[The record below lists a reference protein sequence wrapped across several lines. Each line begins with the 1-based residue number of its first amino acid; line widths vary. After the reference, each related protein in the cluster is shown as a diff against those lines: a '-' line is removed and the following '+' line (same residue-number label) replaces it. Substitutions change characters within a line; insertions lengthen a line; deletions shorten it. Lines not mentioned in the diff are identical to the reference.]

1 MIKTVQNRT
10 EAVHGTLRFLFLSH
24 LLYGICVKIFIMN
37 QYISKSY
44 TTTKNTIGRQYTERV
59 IIVIIE
65 NSELTSISSF
75 GEINSLSLNVKYV
88 NFSSEVG

>member
-1 MIKTVQNRT
+1 MCENI
-10 EAVHGTLRFLFLSH
+10 
-24 LLYGICVKIFIMN
+24 IFIMN

-44 TTTKNTIGRQYTERV
+44 TTTKNTLGGQYTERV

-75 GEINSLSLNVKYV
+75 EEINSISLNVKYV
-88 NFSSEVG
+88 DFSSEVG

>member
-1 MIKTVQNRT
+1 M
-10 EAVHGTLRFLFLSH
+10 
-24 LLYGICVKIFIMN
+24 KIFIMN
-37 QYISKSY
+37 RYISKSH

-75 GEINSLSLNVKYV
+75 GEINSISLNVKYV
-88 NFSSEVG
+88 DFSSEVG

>member
-1 MIKTVQNRT
+1 
-10 EAVHGTLRFLFLSH
+10 
-24 LLYGICVKIFIMN
+24 MN

-44 TTTKNTIGRQYTERV
+44 TTTKNTLGRQYTERV

-75 GEINSLSLNVKYV
+75 EEINSISLNVKYV
-88 NFSSEVG
+88 DFSSEVGRLAVSFSFCT

>member
-1 MIKTVQNRT
+1 M
-10 EAVHGTLRFLFLSH
+10 HGTLRFLFLSH

-37 QYISKSY
+37 RYISKSY